1 MAAAALMVAALMTVA
16 VMAAGCA
23 GPADD
28 RPLAGAA
35 VAADAT
41 DVWFMQH
48 LVPHLRQTVAVVALS
63 EGRITRPEL
72 ARLAEATRR
81 QSQGH
86 LQLLQAWLD
95 RRGLAPHGHSHQAV
109 DRQPRSDLERLARVP
124 DARFD
129 RAFAA
134 VLAARQRAGD
144 QLSAAELRQGSLP
157 EVRELAGRL
166 QAEHRRQLRQLAGWT
181 NAWSRSPRPPDRPGP
196 EGAQPGGEDQLLR
209 AALRSGPW
217 SRSAPAGAGPGV
229 ARPAV
234 A

>member
-1 MAAAALMVAALMTVA
+1 VQRRFRYMLVVTAALTAVA
-16 VMAAGCA
+16 VGCA
-23 GPADD
+23 SPAPN
-28 RPLAGAA
+28 RPTAA
-35 VAADAT
+35 VAADTT

-48 LVPHLRQTVAVVALS
+48 LVPHLRQTVVVVALS
-63 EGRITRPEL
+63 EDRITRPEL

-109 DRQPRSDLERLARVP
+109 DQQPRSDLERLARVP

-144 QLSAAELRQGSLP
+144 QLAAAELRQGSLP
-157 EVRELAGRL
+157 EVRELARQL
-166 QAEHRRQLRQLAGWT
+166 QAEHRRQLRQLTAWR
-181 NAWSRSPRPPDRPGP
+181 NAWSRTPRRLGP
-196 EGAQPGGEDQLLR
+196 T
-209 AALRSGPW
+209 
-217 SRSAPAGAGPGV
+217 
-229 ARPAV
+229 
-234 A
+234 